1 MDKTKI
7 ANLKSQFDA
16 LSHLDSESGA
26 EYWSARKLMPF
37 LGYERWENFHKV
49 INKTIC
55 MGRIVSLVNT

>member
-26 EYWSARKLMPF
+26 EYWSAIELMPF
-37 LGYERWENFHKV
+37 QDMKDGKIFIK
-49 INKTIC
+49 
-55 MGRIVSLVNT
+55 SLTK

>member
-26 EYWSARKLMPF
+26 EYWSAIELMPF
-37 LGYERWENFHKV
+37 
-49 INKTIC
+49 
-55 MGRIVSLVNT
+55 